1 MCLRLCSFFDVVT
14 FPVRVG
20 IKLPRH
26 IVATADP
33 ASALKDATYI
43 IHAVPVQYTRK
54 FLENVRYFWN
64 GLHGGR
70 YSLLVAQEF

>member
-1 MCLRLCSFFDVVT
+1 
-14 FPVRVG
+14 G

-33 ASALKDATYI
+33 EEALHDATYI

-54 FLENVRYFWN
+54 FLENV
-64 GLHGGR
+64 
-70 YSLLVAQEF
+70 